1 MAVRRA
7 FPTVVRRKIG
17 AVYCYCGL
25 QVTPHS
31 NRALSTGSCT
41 STNNVTSQVRNNTS
55 TNCIPNK
62 DAASRI
68 KIKKEIKRSSTGSYE
83 QHREHYITSINI
95 NLSELHRTDNDPILG
110 EGTFA
115 KCILGTYKIIEVAI
129 NFLRDSHSGKL
140 CTTKQ
145 ISWWKSLAI
154 LAFQCLW
161 VCSLYIIH
169 TFLSLNSTI
178 LTIPLTETHHH
189 CQGSNRPDLPQMCH
203 VSSILRCSDFL
214 IRRPRSLSLPRSWYL
229 LYYLRKN
236 YLKRSVVRSAAVYLR
251 WHRTPPRQLSQKQY
265 FLEAIW

>member
-1 MAVRRA
+1 MRHVFSEVREGVGNPSLSYRALGMAVRRA

-115 KCILGTYKIIEVAI
+115 KCILGTYKRIQVAI
-129 NFLRDSHSGKL
+129 KFFKGQPFWKTVHNEANIMMKIPSHPGIPMFIGLFTLHYSYLLVTKFHHYSGKSF
-140 CTTKQ
+140 T
-145 ISWWKSLAI
+145 
-154 LAFQCLW
+154 
-161 VCSLYIIH
+161 Y
-169 TFLSLNSTI
+169 
-178 LTIPLTETHHH
+178 
-189 CQGSNRPDLPQMCH
+189 
-203 VSSILRCSDFL
+203 SDFL
-214 IRRPRSLSLPRSWYL
+214 KKYKKKQSNTLYHL
-229 LYYLRKN
+229 LC
-236 YLKRSVVRSAAVYLR
+236 S
-251 WHRTPPRQLSQKQY
+251 
-265 FLEAIW
+265 

>member
-1 MAVRRA
+1 MRHVFSEVRKGVGNPSLSYRALGMAVRRA

-115 KCILGTYKIIEVAI
+115 KCILGTYKIIQVAI
-129 NFLRDSHSGKL
+129 KFFKGQPFWKTVHNEANIMMKIPGHPGIPMFMGLFTLHYSYLLVTKFHYSDDS
-140 CTTKQ
+140 
-145 ISWWKSLAI
+145 
-154 LAFQCLW
+154 
-161 VCSLYIIH
+161 
-169 TFLSLNSTI
+169 
-178 LTIPLTETHHH
+178 
-189 CQGSNRPDLPQMCH
+189 SNRN
-203 VSSILRCSDFL
+203 SS
-214 IRRPRSLSLPRSWYL
+214 SLSREQSARFASDVSCFKHPSL
-229 LYYLRKN
+229 L
-236 YLKRSVVRSAAVYLR
+236 
-251 WHRTPPRQLSQKQY
+251 
-265 FLEAIW
+265 